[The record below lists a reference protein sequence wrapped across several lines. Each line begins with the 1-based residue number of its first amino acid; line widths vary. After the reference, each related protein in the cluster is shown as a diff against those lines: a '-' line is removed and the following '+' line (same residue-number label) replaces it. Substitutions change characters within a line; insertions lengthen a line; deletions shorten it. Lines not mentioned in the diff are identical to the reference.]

1 MYEKTLTIGNAKVN
15 NAYEWQKVSYNNK
28 STTTAKP
35 KQINHK
41 TSKSSAKTATKTNA
55 TKIAASAAAT
65 TTTPKE
71 TVKPSTQ
78 PLQNNQKYKYF
89 GSAARRLAHQIKRAH
104 RHLLTSGG
112 NDKQPQQKPG
122 KQKQQPRNKRAS
134 NKQLLKSDK
143 PKPKAGK
150 HQRQQRGSSRQSR
163 SDGALSGQS
172 SRWCSIEAQLNVL
185 DDLLYYCD
193 EEAELYLAQLY
204 ERYQQLICDQ
214 SSNSEYES
222 GSTDF
227 WSDASDSEDNMS
239 QQNSADD
246 DALSSTSG
254 TGSNSTHSLVPAA
267 LKRRG
272 HQHHPRFSGTRRPNV
287 PNVQEILAALY
298 RGDSKGVLSNLRG
311 EAQPEPE
318 PENETPVEAPSTP
331 ISRSTLSLPLTD
343 SVTNSLGSNSPTP
356 TDESSIQDD
365 SAATPVTGT
374 TTATATPSGLPVPPN
389 GKEKEAKT
397 SSGKKKKRDRGE
409 KGDKS
414 EKSEKGEK
422 SERKKKSS
430 SSSSGKRERSK
441 RHGHGAAGTSAM
453 EASSDSLATDLSA
466 GAIDEGIALGDDDDT
481 QSAEWSKLRCTSE
494 AAEIVAEREARRN
507 KGRCADYPGLAFGR
521 SIFSSDTMMKFNIIR
536 NELHNIMNTQ
546 LKRAESEVAAL
557 NRRIQLL
564 EEDLERSEE
573 RLGSATA
580 KLSEASQ
587 AADES
592 ERIRK
597 ALENRTNMED
607 DKVALLE
614 NQLAQAKLIA
624 EEADKKY
631 EEVARKL
638 AMVEADLE
646 RAEERAEQG
655 ENKIVELEEE
665 LRVVGNNLK
674 SLEVSEEKANQ
685 REEEYKNQIKTLNTR
700 LKEATQKEETF
711 ETQIKVLDHSL
722 KEAEARAE
730 FAERSVQK
738 LQKEVDRL
746 EDETIV
752 EKEHYALIG
761 DSLDWT
767 FVELMGMPPFYN
779 DRYPK
784 PPTPE
789 LTEEDLARIAEA
801 EAKAQAVAEAKAQA
815 AEAKAQAAAALAE
828 ALAAGVDPATLD
840 PALVEAATAGEEP
853 VPIKIPTPPPKE
865 PTPPPPPPPPFEY
878 SIDLPPEGAEVPYV
892 KNAEPGDMLPP
903 VEGAP
908 EGEAAAVPPV
918 EGEAA
923 PAAAPAEGEAAAPAA
938 APAEGEAPPVAAPAE
953 GEAAAAPPAGEAPPP
968 PPAAAEAAPADD
980 LVLEKERYK
989 DIGDDLDTAFVELI
1003 LKE

>member
-55 TKIAASAAAT
+55 TKIASAAAT

-112 NDKQPQQKPG
+112 NDKQPQQKPVAKRTPKTTTTAEGAAAG

-409 KGDKS
+409 KSEKRERGDKSEKSDKGDKS

-638 AMVEADLE
+638 VLMEGDLE
-646 RAEERAEQG
+646 RSEEKVELS
-655 ENKIVELEEE
+655 ESKIVELEEE

-700 LKEATQKEETF
+700 LKEA
-711 ETQIKVLDHSL
+711 
-722 KEAEARAE
+722 EARAE

-746 EDETIV
+746 E
-752 EKEHYALIG
+752 
-761 DSLDWT
+761 
-767 FVELMGMPPFYN
+767 
-779 DRYPK
+779 
-784 PPTPE
+784 
-789 LTEEDLARIAEA
+789 
-801 EAKAQAVAEAKAQA
+801 
-815 AEAKAQAAAALAE
+815 
-828 ALAAGVDPATLD
+828 
-840 PALVEAATAGEEP
+840 
-853 VPIKIPTPPPKE
+853 
-865 PTPPPPPPPPFEY
+865 
-878 SIDLPPEGAEVPYV
+878 
-892 KNAEPGDMLPP
+892 
-903 VEGAP
+903 
-908 EGEAAAVPPV
+908 
-918 EGEAA
+918 
-923 PAAAPAEGEAAAPAA
+923 
-938 APAEGEAPPVAAPAE
+938 
-953 GEAAAAPPAGEAPPP
+953 
-968 PPAAAEAAPADD
+968 DD